1 MTREHLINA
10 FQLRRRVARGL
21 KPAFLRALIGT
32 AEAVPYPNPIYERRR
47 SRGTTSFFLALASV
61 SAGLFAQQTPSSA
74 PELDKNKWQTAS
86 VESAGISSKPLHDLE
101 AAIRAGDFKKIGSVL
116 IARHGKLVYET
127 YFDGDANSL
136 RDTRSATKSITD
148 ALIGIAIGEKKLSG
162 VDARLLQLLPE
173 HARKL
178 QNPDPRKDK
187 ITVEDFLTMSSP
199 LECDDWND
207 ASRGNEER
215 MYVVEDWVQFILD
228 LPIRGRMHVGEQIDP
243 PPYGRYFSYCTGGV
257 FILSEVLQKATGVRT
272 DRYAEGKLFAPL
284 GITDEQWVY
293 SPLDIPQ
300 TGGGLRLSSRDL
312 LKIAQLYL
320 NGGSWQG
327 RRIVDEPWVRAS
339 TQPHA
344 RIDDD
349 TEYGYLWWLKS
360 FKSGG
365 KGYPAF
371 FMSGNDGNKVAVF
384 PALDLA
390 VVITS
395 TNYNTRGMHEQ
406 TEKLLTDYVLPAV
419 SQ

>member
-1 MTREHLINA
+1 MTRRIS
-10 FQLRRRVARGL
+10 
-21 KPAFLRALIGT
+21 KAFLAM
-32 AEAVPYPNPIYERRR
+32 VCM
-47 SRGTTSFFLALASV
+47 SV
-61 SAGLFAQQTPSSA
+61 SALLSAQEAPA
-74 PELDKNKWQTAS
+74 PESRQDGWPTAS
-86 VESAGISSKPLHDLE
+86 AESAGIASKPLQDLDKAVRGGE
-101 AAIRAGDFKKIGSVL
+101 FKKIGSVL
-116 IARHGKLVYET
+116 IAQHGKLVYEN
-127 YFDGDANSL
+127 YFDGDVNSL

-148 ALIGIAIGEKKLSG
+148 GLIGIAIGEGKLRG
-162 VDARLLQLLPE
+162 VDARILQLLPE
-173 HARKL
+173 RARKL

-215 MYVVEDWVQFILD
+215 MYVVEDWAQFILD
-228 LPIRGRMHVGEQIDP
+228 LPIRGRMHVGEQIEP

-257 FILSEVLQKATGVRT
+257 FTLSEAIQKVTGERT
-272 DRYAEGKLFAPL
+272 DHYAQEKLFGPL
-284 GITDEQWVY
+284 GITDALWVY
-293 SPLDIPQ
+293 SPMNIPQ

-312 LKIAQLYL
+312 LKIVQLYL
-320 NGGSWQG
+320 SGGTWQG
-327 RRIVDEPWVRAS
+327 KRIVHEAWVRTS
-339 TQPHA
+339 VQPHA

-365 KGYPAF
+365 KSYHAF
-371 FMSGNDGNKVAVF
+371 LMNGNGGNKVLAF
-384 PALDLA
+384 PELDMA

-406 TEKLLTDYVLPAV
+406 TDKLLTDYILAAV